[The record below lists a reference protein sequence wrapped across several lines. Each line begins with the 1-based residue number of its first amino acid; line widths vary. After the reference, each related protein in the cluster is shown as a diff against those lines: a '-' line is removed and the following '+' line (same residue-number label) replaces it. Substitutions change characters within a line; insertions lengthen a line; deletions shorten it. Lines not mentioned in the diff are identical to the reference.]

1 MVRNTRCNLVNELK
15 SDEFK
20 LRFRTHDART
30 RKYTARPVSA
40 SFFNPLLILMLIHD
54 AHCWYSSWSIAEM
67 ASIIAVS
74 TGSFIKHCT
83 ELVQNLI
90 FFFSFFFFCI
100 HSYRFFLLIEI
111 LPFSQMLDV
120 CLSSLLSCCLWTLT
134 IFHWHRR

>member
-1 MVRNTRCNLVNELK
+1 MVPNTRCNLVNELK

-40 SFFNPLLILMLIHD
+40 SFFNPLPILMLIHD

-74 TGSFIKHCT
+74 TGSFIEHCT
-83 ELVQNLI
+83 ELVQIPYLL
-90 FFFSFFFFCI
+90 FFFF
-100 HSYRFFLLIEI
+100 FLYPQ
-111 LPFSQMLDV
+111 LPFLFSHLDSA
-120 CLSSLLSCCLWTLT
+120 L
-134 IFHWHRR
+134 

>member
-1 MVRNTRCNLVNELK
+1 MVPNTRCNLVNELK

-40 SFFNPLLILMLIHD
+40 SFFNPLPILMLIHD

-74 TGSFIKHCT
+74 TGSFIEHCT
-83 ELVQNLI
+83 ELVKIPYLLLFF
-90 FFFSFFFFCI
+90 FFFSVSTVTVSFFSSRFCPLVKC
-100 HSYRFFLLIEI
+100 SMFA
-111 LPFSQMLDV
+111 
-120 CLSSLLSCCLWTLT
+120 
-134 IFHWHRR
+134 